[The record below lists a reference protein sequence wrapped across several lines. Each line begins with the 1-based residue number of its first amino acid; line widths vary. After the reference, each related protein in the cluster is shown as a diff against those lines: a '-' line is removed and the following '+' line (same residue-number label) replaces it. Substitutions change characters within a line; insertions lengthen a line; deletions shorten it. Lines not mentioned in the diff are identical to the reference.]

1 MIADG
6 KPAILP
12 ASSVATVSADDTR
25 RQPVNGMT
33 RVRLVWIEGKIE
45 HWIRVGRTAQDWII
59 GRRTRVVGFRA
70 NATFAFMR
78 WASNEH
84 GTIMSRIHIV
94 LAVAED
100 TACSTVPGVD
110 PGGDL
115 LLHIGGWP
123 RVERVLQ
130 AIDQVE
136 ALGVDPCDAAPD
148 HWRHLHNRMTA
159 SLPARPYSLERHRA
173 WLRRKEL
180 QP

>member
-1 MIADG
+1 
-6 KPAILP
+6 
-12 ASSVATVSADDTR
+12 
-25 RQPVNGMT
+25 MT

-45 HWIRVGRTAQDWII
+45 HWIRFGRITQERIVD
-59 GRRTRVVGFRA
+59 RRTRVVGFQP
-70 NATFAFMR
+70 NAVFALIH
-78 WASNEH
+78 WASNAH
-84 GTIMSRIHIV
+84 GTILSRIHIV

-100 TACSTVPGVD
+100 AACSTVPCVD
-110 PGGDL
+110 PGGDI

-136 ALGVDPCDAAPD
+136 ALGVDPCNAAPD

-159 SLPARPYSLERHRA
+159 SHPARPYSLERHRA
-173 WLRRKEL
+173 WMGRKEL